1 MLAAYE
7 FLRILSFL
15 MPNLKQTICLCICSF
30 YEEKSVMDLS
40 KKLRLLRKNVQNR
53 V

>member
-7 FLRILSFL
+7 FLRIFSFL

-40 KKLRLLRKNVQNR
+40 KELQLLRKSVQSSI
-53 V
+53 